1 MEIKKSLE
9 SRLNIKALNKESL
22 NSNVN
27 IQNDKSPKESD
38 LLDID
43 KKSNFYINKTNYS
56 FTAMEW
62 LATWR
67 AIE

>member
-22 NSNVN
+22 NSNDN

-56 FTAMEW
+56 
-62 LATWR
+62 
-67 AIE
+67 